1 MNQGTTHRHVF
12 GPVPSRR
19 LGRSLGIDLTP
30 AKTCS
35 LNCRYCQLSATEH
48 PTSVRREF
56 IPGKVILAELKARL
70 AEIEPPDW
78 ITFSGTGEPTLHS
91 GLGEIIRGIRAL
103 TTTPICVITNGT
115 LLGRQDVRA
124 DLMPADRVMPTLC
137 STDAAVFQQ
146 VHRPAPELGLS
157 GILSGLQRFAAEYR
171 GYLEIEVFI
180 LPGINDRP
188 AEVAALGR
196 YLRGLA
202 RLTGVYLN
210 TAVRPPVDGSLRP
223 ATPEEIEIFR
233 GHLGAELPISTVYDH
248 SPVPLRQASRREVG
262 ASEILALLER
272 HPCDLEQLTSV
283 LGATGAEL
291 EAKLNELAHDGRV
304 ERTTDGTWKLPQ

>member
-1 MNQGTTHRHVF
+1 METAHRHVF

-35 LNCRYCQLSATEH
+35 LNCRYCQLTATEH

-56 IPGKVILAELKARL
+56 VPNKVILEELKLRL
-70 AEIEPPDW
+70 AEIETPDW

-91 GLGEIIRGIRAL
+91 GLGEIIRGIRAM
-103 TTTPICVITNGT
+103 TATPICVITNGT
-115 LLGRQDVRA
+115 LLGREDVRA
-124 DLMPADRVMPTLC
+124 ELMPADRVMPTLC
-137 STDAAVFQQ
+137 STDPAVFQQ

-157 GILSGLQRFAAEYR
+157 GILNGLQRFSAEYR

-180 LPGINDRP
+180 LPGINDQP
-188 AEVAALGR
+188 AAVAALGR

-210 TAVRPPVDGSLRP
+210 TAVRQPVDTDLRA

-233 GHLGAELPISTVYDH
+233 GHLGAGLPITTAYDH
-248 SPVPLRQASRREVG
+248 SPVPSRQASRREVG
-262 ASEILALLER
+262 AQEILALLER
-272 HPCDLEQLTSV
+272 HPCDLEQLTAV
-283 LGATGAEL
+283 LGATASEL
-291 EAKLNELAHDGRV
+291 EAKLTELAHEARV
-304 ERTTDGTWKLPQ
+304 ERNTDGTWRLV

>member
-1 MNQGTTHRHVF
+1 MMETPHRHVF

-35 LNCRYCQLSATEH
+35 LNCRYCQLPATEH

-91 GLGEIIRGIRAL
+91 GLGEIIRGIREL
-103 TTTPICVITNGT
+103 TATPICVITNGT
-115 LLGRQDVRA
+115 LLGREDVRA
-124 DLMPADRVMPTLC
+124 DLMLADRVMPTLC

-146 VHRPAPELGLS
+146 IHRPAPELGLS
-157 GILSGLQRFAAEYR
+157 GILNGLSRFSAEYR

-180 LPGINDRP
+180 LPGINDQP
-188 AEVAALGR
+188 AMVAALGR
-196 YLRGLA
+196 YLRGLP

-210 TAVRPPVDGSLRP
+210 TAVRQPVDDSLRP
-223 ATPEEIEIFR
+223 ATPEEVQVFR
-233 GHLGAELPISTVYDH
+233 GLLGEGIPVSTVYDH
-248 SPVPLRQASRREVG
+248 SPVPTRQASRRETT
-262 ASEILALLER
+262 ASEILALLGR
-272 HPCDLEQLTSV
+272 HPCDLEQLTAV
-283 LGATGAEL
+283 LGATTADL
-291 EAKLNELAHDGRV
+291 EAKLTELRRESRV
-304 ERTTDGTWKLPQ
+304 ERNPDGTWRLA